1 MPAVTDGA
9 TGTVAGVRNPAGKE
23 PAGGDR
29 WRCGDRYGYLDI
41 WSLAGEVVIAPAG
54 LMLRVPDAG
63 RHGRCHWHRGRRPEP
78 CREGTRGR

>member
-54 LMLRVPDAG
+54 LVFG
-63 RHGRCHWHRGRRPEP
+63 ERRSGNSSRWCDGE
-78 CREGTRGR
+78 